1 MPAEARV
8 IRAWVDFATRDSVLL
23 SRTVIKAQTG
33 ALVKMSSAA
42 TDWKVRRV
50 HLFVSAPT
58 TAALLVG
65 QKMQARH
72 HADFICYEALPGAS
86 AAYQSTIEITA
97 KLVRELVTGQALTHP
112 LQH

>member
-1 MPAEARV
+1 MQHPQDLQLVALA
-8 IRAWVDFATRDSVLL
+8 VD
-23 SRTVIKAQTG
+23 
-33 ALVKMSSAA
+33 AA
-42 TDWKVRRV
+42 MRKLQDDWKVRRV

-72 HADFICYEALPGAS
+72 HADFICHEALPGAG
-86 AAYQSTIEITA
+86 AAYKPTIEITA
-97 KLVRELVTGQALTHP
+97 KLVRELVTGQAITHP